1 MVQEI
6 YMAQLVSNVG
16 WMAGFGLI
24 LLYTVNNGI
33 EVIVMKLLLI
43 FSSIVVPFL
52 MILSQKIWIKLRL
65 FFNVVAIL
73 SALVFGNISS
83 LVIYGIIKDKTVFMT
98 NIHGIFLNPLF
109 LLTGS
114 YLGVYFIYRM
124 VLLTLDEIWKSGDL
138 LTLIL
143 ELSYPVFHVNFD
155 MKRNLGIGIRFRH

>member
-1 MVQEI
+1 
-6 YMAQLVSNVG
+6 
-16 WMAGFGLI
+16 MAGFGLI

-124 VLLTLDEIWKSGDL
+124 VLLTLDEI
-138 LTLIL
+138 
-143 ELSYPVFHVNFD
+143 
-155 MKRNLGIGIRFRH
+155 